1 MGGPP
6 QRQQPDQARPAGSAC
21 VWVVAAVLLLAV
33 LAGGGCLVLY
43 VTLPPAEV
51 PHWLP
56 AAGLALVAFPW
67 AFWIATCAYRC
78 CCSSGA
84 AAAAAPPVASGV
96 ERQASSRKAAVAPVP
111 SSKSLLKGAR
121 SARHAAGDGASRSP
135 TASSAARRVR
145 FGDTTVLGEEHAA
158 AAADKDGDASSVHS
172 NESESEAAPLAYNM
186 QPSS

>member
-1 MGGPP
+1 MGPP

-21 VWVVAAVLLLAV
+21 VWVVAALLLLAV

-43 VTLPPAEV
+43 LTLPPPEV

-56 AAGLALVAFPW
+56 AAGLALVALPW

-78 CCSSGA
+78 CCSSDA
-84 AAAAAPPVASGV
+84 AAEGAPPVAGNV
-96 ERQASSRKAAVAPVP
+96 QRQPSSRKAAVAPMP
-111 SSKSLLKGAR
+111 SSKSLKGAR
-121 SARHAAGDGASRSP
+121 SARHAGGGDGASSGSP

-145 FGDTTVLGEEHAA
+145 FGDTIVLGKEHAA
-158 AAADKDGDASSVHS
+158 EDKDDDSTSVHS
-172 NESESEAAPLAYNM
+172 NESEAAPLAYNM

>member
-1 MGGPP
+1 MGPP
-6 QRQQPDQARPAGSAC
+6 QRRQPDQARPAGSAC
-21 VWVVAAVLLLAV
+21 VWVVAVVLLLAV

-78 CCSSGA
+78 CCSGSD
-84 AAAAAPPVASGV
+84 AAAPPVASNV
-96 ERQASSRKAAVAPVP
+96 ERQASSRKAVAPMP
-111 SSKSLLKGAR
+111 SSKSLKGTR
-121 SARHAAGDGASRSP
+121 SARHAGDGATPASGSP

-158 AAADKDGDASSVHS
+158 AAAAAGDKDDGSSVHS
-172 NESESEAAPLAYNM
+172 NESEAPLAYNM

>member
-6 QRQQPDQARPAGSAC
+6 QRQPPDQARPAGSAC

-84 AAAAAPPVASGV
+84 AAATAAPVASGV

-111 SSKSLLKGAR
+111 SSKSLKGAR
-121 SARHAAGDGASRSP
+121 SARHAAGEGASRSP

-145 FGDTTVLGEEHAA
+145 FGDTTVLGEEHAVA
-158 AAADKDGDASSVHS
+158 AAGDKDDASSVHS
-172 NESESEAAPLAYNM
+172 NESEAAPLAYNM

>member
-21 VWVVAAVLLLAV
+21 VWVVAVLLLLAV

-43 VTLPPAEV
+43 LTLPPADV
-51 PHWLP
+51 PPWLP
-56 AAGLALVAFPW
+56 AAGLALVALPW

-78 CCSSGA
+78 CCSSD
-84 AAAAAPPVASGV
+84 AAAPAPASNV
-96 ERQASSRKAAVAPVP
+96 ERQASSRNAVAPAP
-111 SSKSLLKGAR
+111 GSTSLKGAR
-121 SARHAAGDGASRSP
+121 SARHAADGRSP

-145 FGDTTVLGEEHAA
+145 FGETTVLGEDRAA
-158 AAADKDGDASSVHS
+158 AGDKDDDGSSVHS
-172 NESESEAAPLAYNM
+172 NESEAAPLAYNM

>member
-1 MGGPP
+1 MGTP
-6 QRQQPDQARPAGSAC
+6 QRQQPDQARPA
-21 VWVVAAVLLLAV
+21 VVLLFAV

-67 AFWIATCAYRC
+67 AFWLATCAYRC

-84 AAAAAPPVASGV
+84 AAEPVASGV
-96 ERQASSRKAAVAPVP
+96 ERQASSRKAAVAPMP
-111 SSKSLLKGAR
+111 SSKSLKGAC

-158 AAADKDGDASSVHS
+158 AAADKDDASSVHS
-172 NESESEAAPLAYNM
+172 NESEVPLAYNM